1 MGQNNLSRLF
11 FKKYIWIKGFS
22 TKLEREEAV
31 EGEETERGRDIGRE
45 GGRQRGK
52 EVERQRG
59 IVKGGS
65 ECERLGARE
74 RGRETGKERARE
86 SWRE

>member
-45 GGRQRGK
+45 GGR
-52 EVERQRG
+52 ER
-59 IVKGGS
+59 GS
-65 ECERLGARE
+65 EGEGDRGEMEGWSKGE
-74 RGRETGKERARE
+74 RGSEGE
-86 SWRE
+86 W